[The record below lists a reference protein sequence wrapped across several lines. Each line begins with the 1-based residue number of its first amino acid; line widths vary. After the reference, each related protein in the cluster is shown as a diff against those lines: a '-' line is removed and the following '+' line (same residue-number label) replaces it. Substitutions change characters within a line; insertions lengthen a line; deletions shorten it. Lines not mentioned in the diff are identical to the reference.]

1 MSLLQESKIQ
11 SFKQWLLIIL
21 EYKALNL
28 LRILEISSYFII
40 IILNLD
46 YIQNISPKPTLL
58 NYIPHIYR
66 ETWK

>member
-1 MSLLQESKIQ
+1 MAINNIGVQTM
-11 SFKQWLLIIL
+11 
-21 EYKALNL
+21 NL